1 MKKQKR
7 PKLVFGNY
15 ACLREWVWRT
25 SASEDPD
32 NDPNLL
38 VKTTDAGYDVA
49 STWKRQSDGGW
60 KYTSMHPCGSP
71 VRKIES
77 LGRVVLTYDIFPLAM
92 FLGNKDK
99 PFWLINGKGA
109 DSMTS
114 RCRKDLHTVLTNDF
128 LPKQVG
134 VSSTDQF
141 AFVTD
146 VPMPTCAE
154 DIHSEWEAY
163 TQNVFVNRIEQ
174 IGSRCTTWM
183 AMHSELA
190 FTSVTNEYLALG
202 KYVGQSVSATD
213 LSEHIDK
220 ARNSLNAQKVLR
232 KLKEK

>member
-49 STWKRQSDGGW
+49 SNWRRQSDGDW
-60 KYTSMHPCGSP
+60 MYTSMHPCGSP

-77 LGRVVLTYDIFPLAM
+77 FGRMVLTYDVFRLAY
-92 FLGNKDK
+92 FLGNKDN
-99 PFWLINGKGA
+99 PFWLINCKGA

-128 LPKQVG
+128 RPRQVG
-134 VSSTDQF
+134 ESGTDQF
-141 AFVTD
+141 AFIPDELLPTTSERISRDWDAFTD
-146 VPMPTCAE
+146 
-154 DIHSEWEAY
+154 S
-163 TQNVFVNRIEQ
+163 FVERIEQ

-183 AMHSELA
+183 AQHAELA

-202 KYVGQSVSATD
+202 KYVGKSVSSAD

-220 ARNSLNAQKVLR
+220 ARNNLNAQKVLR